1 MLVNT
6 SKVFVDKVVIMTA
19 EANEFTVDQLAQD
32 AKLPVSTI
40 RMYQHRGLIEPP
52 EKRGRVG
59 YYGEGHRERLRLIAQ
74 LQDRGF
80 SLAAIKE
87 AVDSWTSGASLN
99 DLLGVRDIAPG
110 LATEPVRTSPAE
122 LAKKFGDIE
131 VTQADIQRANEVGLI
146 ALDGSD
152 VLVRTPEF
160 LEIGPE
166 VAGHGV
172 PISVML
178 DEYDAMRK
186 ATKKTAKRFQAVFDE
201 HLWAAFEANGMKA
214 DDIPALTEAATK
226 LAQLASASITAEL
239 HTHFAEFVQDYISR
253 ASES

>member
-1 MLVNT
+1 M
-6 SKVFVDKVVIMTA
+6 DG
-19 EANEFTVDQLAQD
+19 TVE
-32 AKLPVSTI
+32 V
-40 RMYQHRGLIEPP
+40 
-52 EKRGRVG
+52 
-59 YYGEGHRERLRLIAQ
+59 
-74 LQDRGF
+74 
-80 SLAAIKE
+80 
-87 AVDSWTSGASLN
+87 AVL
-99 DLLGVRDIAPG
+99 DLGAPG

-131 VTQADIQRANEVGLI
+131 VTQADIQRANEVGLVAI
-146 ALDGSD
+146 DGSD

>member
-6 SKVFVDKVVIMTA
+6 RKVFVDKVVIMTA

-146 ALDGSD
+146 VIDGSD

-201 HLWAAFEANGMKA
+201 HLWAEFEANGMKA

>member
-1 MLVNT
+1 
-6 SKVFVDKVVIMTA
+6 
-19 EANEFTVDQLAQD
+19 
-32 AKLPVSTI
+32 
-40 RMYQHRGLIEPP
+40 MYQHRGLIEPP

-146 ALDGSD
+146 AIDGSD